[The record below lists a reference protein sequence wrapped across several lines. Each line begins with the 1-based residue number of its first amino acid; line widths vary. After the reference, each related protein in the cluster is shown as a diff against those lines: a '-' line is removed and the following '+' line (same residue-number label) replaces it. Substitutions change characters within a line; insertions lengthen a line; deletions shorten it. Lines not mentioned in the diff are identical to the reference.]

1 MDHPE
6 FQASAQAVELG
17 LKLDEVPTF
26 IDRLRMAIGWSPS
39 AWAGLIAF
47 IGVGLLLTVV
57 PLRASRDG
65 T

>member
-1 MDHPE
+1 MGAFDK
-6 FQASAQAVELG
+6 ASAQAVDLG
-17 LKLDEVPTF
+17 LKVDEVPTF
-26 IDRLRMAIGWSPS
+26 IDRARMAIGWSPS
-39 AWAGLIAF
+39 AWGGLIAF